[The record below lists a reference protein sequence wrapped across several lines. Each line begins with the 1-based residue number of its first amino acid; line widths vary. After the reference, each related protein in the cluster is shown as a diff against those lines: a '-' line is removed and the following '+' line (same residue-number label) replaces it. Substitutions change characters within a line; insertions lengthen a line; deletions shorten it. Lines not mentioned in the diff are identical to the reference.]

1 MRVRNQKL
9 FALTTRRRPPH
20 CLYRKKPENKE
31 LAINGKK
38 DSHLFGGLHI
48 YP

>member
-1 MRVRNQKL
+1 MRVRKQKM
-9 FALTTRRRPPH
+9 FALTTRRSPH
-20 CLYRKKPENKE
+20 TVSIEKKPENKE

>member
-1 MRVRNQKL
+1 MHAREQKL
-9 FALTTRRRPPH
+9 FALTTRRPH
-20 CLYRKKPENKE
+20 TVSIEKKAENKE

>member
-1 MRVRNQKL
+1 VRKRAKIVCANNKKK
-9 FALTTRRRPPH
+9 TPH
-20 CLYRKKPENKE
+20 CLYRKKAENKE